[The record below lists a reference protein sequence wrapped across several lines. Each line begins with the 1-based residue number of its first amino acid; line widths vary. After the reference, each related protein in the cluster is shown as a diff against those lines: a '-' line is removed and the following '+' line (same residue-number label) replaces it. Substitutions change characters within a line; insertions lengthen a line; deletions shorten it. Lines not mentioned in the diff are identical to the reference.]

1 MDGNGLDGDGLDLVW
16 KHSWPSTKVLCEY
29 LTRNKHLLEGKVV
42 LELGAGAAC
51 LQSLIA
57 LKFGAK
63 KVYLSDRQ
71 EVYFMHFIHVICPIC
86 FN

>member
-1 MDGNGLDGDGLDLVW
+1 MENDVW

-29 LTRNKHLLEGKVV
+29 LAKHKHLLEDKVV
-42 LELGAGAAC
+42 LELGSGAAC

-63 KVYLSDRQ
+63 KVYVTDRR
-71 EVYFMHFIHVICPIC
+71 EVCLY
-86 FN
+86 